1 MAKKKGLYGV
11 SNYVKDSPRKRPR
24 THSKSPNKS
33 KKPVKKYRG
42 QGR

>member
-11 SNYVKDSPRKRPR
+11 VNYVKKTPKKRPR
-24 THSKSPNKS
+24 VHSKSPNKS
-33 KKPVKKYRG
+33 KKPIKKYKG